1 MTDFDQN
8 FATVCRWIRTEFA
21 DGYTDRLV
29 RGGLKA
35 TVTYSSPTPSGLPD
49 YRAIIRVD
57 RKDGPLQMLFA
68 ARRSGRGDK
77 IALDVNIFSS
87 GQQFSEVRVGR
98 AEASFGYMSKLLD
111 IFYEIAVESF
121 EDFLRD
127 AA

>member
-1 MTDFDQN
+1 
-8 FATVCRWIRTEFA
+8 
-21 DGYTDRLV
+21 
-29 RGGLKA
+29 
-35 TVTYSSPTPSGLPD
+35 
-49 YRAIIRVD
+49 
-57 RKDGPLQMLFA
+57 MLFA